1 MIGPETLMSPYGG
14 QLVELIASDDRA
26 AAIRREAM
34 EMPSLD
40 LNWTQICQLE
50 LLLNGAF
57 SPLCGYM
64 GRSDMEAVLAKL
76 RLADGLSWPVPV
88 MLAVSDQA
96 VMAIQP
102 GTAVAL
108 RDGEGFMPAILHVSE
123 IWPADPESDA
133 SMAQASGLP
142 LARPLAISGQYY
154 VAGQVE
160 GVALPPRHDFPSI
173 RFTPRELREQFAR
186 RGWRRILGYQ
196 PGQPMHRPH
205 IEFIQRAA
213 ARCEA
218 NLLIQPAAG
227 SDPVLESSHVT
238 LVRTCQAILPRL
250 PSTTTLFSLSPLIP
264 PPAGLRETLLRT
276 IVARNCGCSHLV
288 VGGETQAS
296 GTCRRGQDFAVSAD
310 AVAGRAEDVG
320 DYPGMLADCDD
331 LDGRARYAA
340 CMRAIG
346 VTLVT
351 FPRMVYVADRD
362 EYMPQEQAPAYSHK
376 QVMGGQ
382 ELNRRL
388 MHGLRIPDW
397 FSYPEVVEELRHAYP
412 PRSRQGFT
420 VFFTGLSGAGKSTL
434 AKALAV
440 KLMEMGG
447 RRVTLLDG
455 DIVRKHLSSE
465 LGFSK
470 EHRDI
475 NIRRIGFVA
484 SEISKHGGIA
494 ICAPIAPYRRTRLD
508 VRRMIECWGGFM
520 EIYVSTPIEICESR
534 DRKGL
539 YAKAR
544 AGLIPEF
551 TGVSDPYEPPEE
563 AELVLDT
570 SRYSVDEAVQSV
582 ILKLEHEGYLR

>member
-1 MIGPETLMSPYGG
+1 MSLPETLVPPYGDRLIDL
-14 QLVELIASDDRA
+14 LVPDERA
-26 AAIRREAM
+26 AALRREAM
-34 EMPSLD
+34 EIPSLD
-40 LNWTQICQLE
+40 LDWTQICQLD
-50 LLLNGAF
+50 LLLSGAY
-57 SPLCGYM
+57 SPLRGYM
-64 GRSDMEAVLAKL
+64 DRADLEAVLATL
-76 RLADGLSWPVPV
+76 RLADGRWWPSPL
-88 MLAVSDQA
+88 MLAVTEQA
-96 VMAIQP
+96 AQAIQP
-102 GTAVAL
+102 GATVAL
-108 RDGEGFMPAILHVSE
+108 RDGEGFMPAILHVSD
-123 IWPADPESDA
+123 IWPADPEREA
-133 SMAQASGLP
+133 AMARESGLP
-142 LARPLAISGQYY
+142 LTRPLVQAGQYY
-154 VAGQVE
+154 VAGRVE
-160 GVALPPRHDFPSI
+160 GIALPPRHDFPAV
-173 RFTPRELREQFAR
+173 RYTPRELREQFTR
-186 RGWRRILGYQ
+186 RGWRRVLGYQ
-196 PGQPMHRPH
+196 PGQPMHRPQL
-205 IEFIQRAA
+205 EFVQWAA
-213 ARCEA
+213 ALHEA

-238 LVRTCQAILPRL
+238 LVRACQALLPRL
-250 PSTTTLFSLSPLIP
+250 PSTTTFFSLSPLIP
-264 PPAGLRETLLRT
+264 PPAGLRETLLRA
-276 IVARNCGCSHLV
+276 IVARNYGCSHLV

-296 GTCRRGQDFAVSAD
+296 GTCRRGQDFAMSNS
-310 AVAGRAEDVG
+310 VAGGGAMSGEPPCGEGANEGVDSE
-320 DYPGMLADCDD
+320 
-331 LDGRARYAA
+331 ARYAS
-340 CMRAIG
+340 CMQAIG
-346 VTLVT
+346 VTLVP
-351 FPRMVYVADRD
+351 FPRMVYLEDRD
-362 EYMPQEQAPAYSHK
+362 EYLPQEQAPAYSHR

-388 MHGLRIPDW
+388 MRGLRIPDW
-397 FSYPEVVEELRHAYP
+397 FTYPEVIEELRHAYP

-470 EHRDI
+470 AHRDI

-494 ICAPIAPYRRTRLD
+494 ICAPIAPYRKTRLD
-508 VRRMIECWGGFM
+508 VRRMIDGWGGFI
-520 EIYVSTPIEICESR
+520 EIYVSTPIEVCESR

-551 TGVSDPYEPPEE
+551 TGVSDPYEAPEE
-563 AELVLDT
+563 AELILDT